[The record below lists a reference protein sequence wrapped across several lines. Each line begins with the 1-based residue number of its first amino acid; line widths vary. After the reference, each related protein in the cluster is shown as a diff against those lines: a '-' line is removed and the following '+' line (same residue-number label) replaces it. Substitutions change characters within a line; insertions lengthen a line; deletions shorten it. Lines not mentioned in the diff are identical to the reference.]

1 MLFSK
6 TSDSNDTIKP
16 TSLKNCILPTP
27 STSQPSSLCRPSKSL
42 FLFGIPKFVTATG
55 SRKISSLSSHANVV
69 TAHLLVSMPSK
80 HSLLIS
86 SASLSNRSI
95 FSETFLFAFATSS
108 FDCLSNFSNLS
119 LSTTKTSVPLALT
132 FARGCVCCAF
142 STSTRR
148 NSSRT
153 SSRRFKTTSR
163 CFFIAP
169 KSSSFEDIVLVLLKR
184 TALKRSKM
192 CEMFFVKTKIL
203 PLFLVFVSL
212 APFFGSQNSRTFH
225 SLLGR

>member
-6 TSDSNDTIKP
+6 TSDSDDTIKP
-16 TSLKNCILPTP
+16 TSLINCILSTP
-27 STSQPSSLCRPSKSL
+27 LTSQSSSL

-86 SASLSNRSI
+86 SASLSNLSI

-163 CFFIAP
+163 SFFISSS
-169 KSSSFEDIVLVLLKR
+169 SSSFEDVMLVLQR
-184 TALKRSKM
+184 YGQRCVNCFS
-192 CEMFFVKTKIL
+192 
-203 PLFLVFVSL
+203 
-212 APFFGSQNSRTFH
+212 
-225 SLLGR
+225 